1 MKAMTVRLLLLGLGL
16 MFLSGCAVSTRGGFG
31 SVGVS
36 APTPHITSGPPPHA
50 PAHGYRA
57 RHHYYY
63 YPDVRVYY
71 DTGRGV
77 YFYLR
82 DGEWTMSVDLPNR
95 LSVSLGSRVSLQ
107 MEADRPY
114 VKHRE
119 HRRKYPGKKGKGRGR
134 GRGRGGKKYDD
145 EGFFD

>member
-1 MKAMTVRLLLLGLGL
+1 MLRNSMTIALCFVAALI
-16 MFLSGCAVSTRGGFG
+16 FLSGCTVSTRGPFG
-31 SVGVS
+31 QIGVS
-36 APTPHITSGPPPHA
+36 APAPHAGSGPPPHA

-71 DTGRGV
+71 DTGRDV

-95 LSVSLGSRVSLQ
+95 LRVSLGSRVSLE

-114 VKHRE
+114 VRHRE
-119 HRRKYPGKKGKGRGR
+119 HRMKYPGKKGKGRGR
-134 GRGRGGKKYDD
+134 GRGGKKHDD
-145 EGFFD
+145 DDFFD